1 MSTDIFL
8 KIDGVTGESR
18 DSRHQGW
25 IQIESFSWGATQP
38 SGMETGSGGGSGKSY
53 IVT

>member
-18 DSRHQGW
+18 DARHQGYSR
-25 IQIESFSWGATQP
+25 IQSDSQTLNHA
-38 SGMETGSGGGSGKSY
+38 
-53 IVT
+53 